1 MKSSRSSFTKRPAG
15 VVALSA
21 AGLLAGSLLIG
32 AYQNRNLNAAS
43 GTYLNALFAQLTD
56 DDKRDPKYAVGSL
69 NVAPGL
75 EATLFAA
82 EPMLTNPTNIDV
94 DARGRVWVCEAYN
107 YRPAINGNPVRKEG
121 DRIVILEDT
130 NGDGKAD
137 VSKVFYQDPSIESPL
152 GIWVQGNRVIVSD
165 SPNVWILTDDNGD
178 DKADRKELLF
188 TGIGGEQHDHGM
200 HTFVF
205 GPDGKWYFNFGNS
218 GEQLL
223 DKDRNPIVD
232 VASGKVINKEN
243 FKQGMVFRCDPD
255 GKNVEVLG
263 HNFRNNYEVAVDSYG
278 TLWQSDND
286 DDGNKGVRIN
296 YVMEYGNYGYTDE
309 LTGAGW
315 QANRTNLEA
324 EIPKRHWHLNDPGSV
339 PNLLQTGAGS
349 PTGIIVYEG
358 NLLPELFRNQVIH
371 CDAGPNVVRS
381 YPVQNAGAGYKA
393 EIVNVLEGARD
404 QWFRPA
410 DVCVAPDGSLI
421 IADWYD
427 PGVGGHQAGDQNRG
441 RVYRV
446 APPNTAYKMP
456 KVDVS
461 SVGGALTALQS
472 PNMNIRY
479 AGWQALRGMGVKAEK
494 PLAKFYKSSADPRMQ
509 ARALW
514 LLSKLDNGQKYVDAA
529 LKSADANLR
538 ITALRAARQLAP
550 LPQGG
555 GAGGGVTATIAA
567 VKQLV
572 NDADA
577 QVRRE
582 CAIALRRSTSA
593 EAPGLWAQLA
603 TKHDGQD
610 RWYLE
615 ALGIGAE
622 GNWDSYYAAY
632 VKQNDPLAS
641 AGGRDI
647 VWRARTKESVPM
659 LAKLAGDNSQSL
671 DQRLRYFRA
680 FDFNPGATEKSNALL
695 AILQANSGQTD
706 VTKLA
711 LRHLDPG
718 FVKTSTVATSA
729 LNKLMTEVYGTRE
742 YMELVSRYEPASE
755 NERLRKL
762 AIDKYNDGM
771 GRDAARQ
778 LLKQGG
784 SAMIWETVNQQSDAS
799 ADTDAAQRML
809 TSLSRVGNKESL
821 NMLKTVALDEK
832 RPVAL
837 RREATRSL
845 GGSWDGEEMVIALL
859 KSGTITGD
867 YKAAAVQGV
876 SGAWR
881 KSIRQEAAS
890 YLDGGSTT
898 ATKKLPPMPELLAMN
913 GDAAKGVN
921 VFKTN
926 CGICH
931 QVNGEGMDFG
941 PKLSE
946 IGSKLPKE
954 GQYLA
959 ILHPDAGISFGYEGW
974 EVKFKDGSTMS
985 GIVASKTETDL
996 QMKFPGGVV
1005 QNYKMADVVSMK
1017 KMDSSMMPS
1026 GLQDAMSTQEL
1037 VDLVEYL
1044 ASLKKK

>member
-1 MKSSRSSFTKRPAG
+1 MKSFLSTKRS
-15 VVALSA
+15 VISRRTVAISA
-21 AGLLAGSLLIG
+21 SALIIGGAFIG
-32 AYQNRNLNAAS
+32 AYQNRNLGAAS
-43 GTYLNALFAQLTD
+43 SPYLTKLFAKLSD

-75 EATLFAA
+75 QATLFAA
-82 EPMLTNPTNIDV
+82 EPMLSNPTDIDV

-107 YRPAINGNPVRKEG
+107 YRPAINGNPTRKEG

-137 VSKVFYQDPSIESPL
+137 VSKVFYQGPDIESPL
-152 GIWVQGNRVIVSD
+152 GIWVQGNKVIVSD
-165 SPNVWILTDDNGD
+165 SPNVWVLTDENGD
-178 DKADRKELLF
+178 DKADKKELLF

-205 GPDGKWYFNFGNS
+205 GPDGKWYFNFGNE
-218 GEQLL
+218 GKQLL
-223 DKDRNPIVD
+223 DKDGKPVVD
-232 VASGKVINKEN
+232 IATGKTIDKQN

-255 GKNVEVLG
+255 GKNVELLG
-263 HNFRNNYEVAVDSYG
+263 QNFRNNYEVAVDSYG

-315 QANRTNLEA
+315 QANRENIEP
-324 EIPKRHWHLNDPGSV
+324 EIPRRHWHLNDPGVV

-358 NLLPELFRNQVIH
+358 KLLPEVFRNQVIH

-381 YPVQNAGAGYKA
+381 YPVQKDGAGYKA
-393 EIVNVLEGARD
+393 EIVNVLEGTRD

-410 DVCVAPDGSLI
+410 DICVAPDGSLI

-446 APPNTAYKMP
+446 APPNTPYTMP

-461 SVGGALTALQS
+461 TTDGAIEALQS
-472 PNMNIRY
+472 PNMAIRY
-479 AGWQALRGMGVKAEK
+479 AGWQKLHEMGKKAEK
-494 PLAKFYKSSADPRMQ
+494 PLAKLFKSSDNPRMQ

-514 LLSKLDNGQKYVDAA
+514 LLSKSEKGTKYIETA
-529 LKSADANLR
+529 LKSDNPDLR
-538 ITALRAARQLAP
+538 ITGLRAARELKADIIP
-550 LPQGG
+550 Y
-555 GAGGGVTATIAA
+555 

-572 NDADA
+572 NDPDA

-582 CAIALRRSTSA
+582 CIIALRSNTSP
-593 EAPGLWAQLA
+593 EAPGLWAKLA
-603 TKHDGQD
+603 SQYDGKD

-622 GNWDSYYAAY
+622 GNWDTYYTAWS
-632 VKQNDPLAS
+632 KQQDPLAN
-641 AGGRDI
+641 AAGRDI

-659 LAKLAGDNSQSL
+659 LAKLAADPTVDLN
-671 DQRLRYFRA
+671 QRLRYFRA

-695 AILQANSGQTD
+695 AILQANSGSTEASATD

-711 LRHLDPG
+711 LRHLDPT
-718 FVKTSTVATSA
+718 FVKNSSVAAMA
-729 LNKLMTEVYGTRE
+729 LSKLMNDVYGSPE
-742 YMELVSRYEPASE
+742 YIELVTRYEPISE
-755 NERLRKL
+755 NDHLKQL
-762 AIDKYNDGM
+762 AVQKAM
-771 GRDAARQ
+771 EATGRDAVRQ

-784 SAMIWETVNQQSDAS
+784 GPLVWEVINGNDP
-799 ADTDAAQRML
+799 DAAVNML
-809 TSLSRVGNKESL
+809 MALRRVGNKESVEI
-821 NMLKTVALDEK
+821 LKTVALDDK
-832 RPVAL
+832 RAVAV

-845 GGSWDGEEMVIALL
+845 GGSSEGADLVVALL
-859 KSGTITGD
+859 KSGDIKDD
-867 YKAAAVQGV
+867 YKKAAVQGV
-876 SGAWR
+876 SGDWR
-881 KSIRQEAAS
+881 KNIRQQAAGF
-890 YLDGGSTT
+890 LDGGQS
-898 ATKKLPPMPELLAMN
+898 AEGKKLPAINELLALK
-913 GDAAKGVN
+913 GDATKGIS
-921 VFKTN
+921 VFKNN
-926 CGICH
+926 CAICH
-931 QVNGEGMDFG
+931 QVNNEGMDFG

-974 EVKFKDGSTMS
+974 EVKFKDGSSMT
-985 GIVASKTETDL
+985 GIVSSKTETDL

-1005 QNYKMADVVSMK
+1005 QNYKMSDVVSMK
-1017 KMDSSMMPS
+1017 QIDSSMMPS
-1026 GLQDAMSTQEL
+1026 GLQETMATQEL

>member
-1 MKSSRSSFTKRPAG
+1 MTPFRKAKPSAFFRRAI
-15 VVALSA
+15 ALSA
-21 AGLLAGSLLIG
+21 AGFVVGGAFIG
-32 AYQNRNLNAAS
+32 AYQNRNLNTAS
-43 GTYLNALFAQLTD
+43 GSYLTSLFANLSD
-56 DDKRDPKYAVGSL
+56 DDKHDPKYAVGSL

-107 YRPAINGNPVRKEG
+107 YRPAVNGNPTHKEG

-152 GIWVQGNRVIVSD
+152 GIWVQGNKVIVSD
-165 SPNVWILTDDNGD
+165 SPNVWVLTDENGD
-178 DKADRKELLF
+178 DKADKKELLF

-205 GPDGKWYFNFGNS
+205 GPDGKWYFNFGNE
-218 GEQLL
+218 GGQLL
-223 DKDRNPIVD
+223 DKDGKPVVD
-232 VASGKVINKEN
+232 IATGKTIDKQN
-243 FKQGMVFRCDPD
+243 FKQGMLFRCDPD

-263 HNFRNNYEVAVDSYG
+263 QNFRNNYEVAVDSYG

-309 LTGAGW
+309 MTGAGW
-315 QANRTNLEA
+315 QANRDNLEA
-324 EIPKRHWHLNDPGSV
+324 EIPLRHWHLNDPGVV

-349 PTGIIVYEG
+349 PTGMIIYEG
-358 NLLPELFRNQVIH
+358 KLLPEVFRNQMIH

-381 YPVQNAGAGYKA
+381 YPVQKDGAGYKA

-446 APPNTAYKMP
+446 APPNSPYTMP

-461 SVGGALTALQS
+461 TTEGALEALQS
-472 PNMNIRY
+472 PNMDIRY
-479 AGWQALRGMGVKAEK
+479 AGWIKLRELDKKAEK
-494 PLAKFYKSSADPRMQ
+494 SLAKLYKSSDNPRMQ

-514 LLSKLDNGQKYVDAA
+514 LLSKLDKGPKYIETA
-529 LKSADANLR
+529 LKSANPDMR
-538 ITALRAARQLAP
+538 IAGLRAARELKVDIIP
-550 LPQGG
+550 Y
-555 GAGGGVTATIAA
+555 

-572 NDADA
+572 NDSDA

-582 CAIALRRSTSA
+582 CAIALRRSTSPD
-593 EAPGLWAQLA
+593 APALWAQLA
-603 TKHDGQD
+603 SKYDGKD

-615 ALGIGAE
+615 ALGIGAD
-622 GNWDSYYAAY
+622 GNWDTYYTAW
-632 VKQNDPLAS
+632 VKQMNNDPLANV
-641 AGGRDI
+641 GGRDI
-647 VWRARTKESVPM
+647 VWRARTKESVPL
-659 LAKLAGDNSQSL
+659 LAKLAGDPAVDVN
-671 DQRLRYFRA
+671 QRLRYFRA
-680 FDFNPGATEKSNALL
+680 FDFNPGASEKSTALL
-695 AILQANSGQTD
+695 GILQANTNSTD

-711 LRHLDPG
+711 LRHLDPA
-718 FVKTSTVATSA
+718 FVQQNQVAQAA
-729 LNKLMTEVYGTRE
+729 LTKLMNDVYGTPE
-742 YMELVSRYEPASE
+742 YIELVTRFEPASE
-755 NERLRKL
+755 NAHLKKL
-762 AIDKYNDGM
+762 AIQKAMDGI

-778 LLKQGG
+778 LLKQKGG
-784 SAMIWETVNQQSDAS
+784 PMVWEVLDGRSDVS
-799 ADTDAAQRML
+799 GDAEAATNML
-809 TSLSRVGNKESL
+809 IALRRVGNKESIDI
-821 NMLKTVALDEK
+821 LKTVALDEK
-832 RPVAL
+832 RPTAL
-837 RREATRSL
+837 RKEATRSL
-845 GGSWDGEEMVIALL
+845 GGSMDGANEVLALL
-859 KSGTITGD
+859 KSGDIKGD
-867 YKAAAVQGV
+867 YKKAAAQGV
-876 SGAWR
+876 SSDWR
-881 KSIRQEAAS
+881 KNVRLQAAS
-890 YLDGGSTT
+890 YLDGAQSVEG
-898 ATKKLPPMPELLAMN
+898 KKLPGMNELLAMN
-913 GDAAKGVN
+913 GDAAKGVV
-921 VFKTN
+921 VFKNN
-926 CGICH
+926 CSICH

-959 ILHPDAGISFGYEGW
+959 ILHPDAGISFGFEGW
-974 EVKFKDGSTMS
+974 DVKFKDGSTMI
-985 GIVASKTETDL
+985 GIVSSKTETDL

-1017 KMDSSMMPS
+1017 QIEPSMMPS
-1026 GLQDAMSTQEL
+1026 GLQESMSTQDL

-1044 ASLKKK
+1044 ASLKKNK

>member
-1 MKSSRSSFTKRPAG
+1 M
-15 VVALSA
+15 ALSA
-21 AGLLAGSLLIG
+21 AGLVVGTVFVG

-43 GTYLNALFAQLTD
+43 DGYLKGLFAQLSD
-56 DDKRDPKYAVGSL
+56 DDKHDPKYAVGSL

-82 EPMLTNPTNIDV
+82 EPMLSNPTDIDV

-107 YRPAINGNPVRKEG
+107 YRPAINGNPTRKEG
-121 DRIVILEDT
+121 DRIMILEDT

-137 VSKVFYQDPSIESPL
+137 ISKVFYQDPSIESPL
-152 GIWVQGNRVIVSD
+152 GIWVQGNKVIVAD
-165 SPNVWILTDDNGD
+165 SPNVWVLTDENGD
-178 DKADRKELLF
+178 DKADKKELLF

-205 GPDGKWYFNFGNS
+205 GPDGKWYFNFGNE
-218 GEQLL
+218 GKQLL
-223 DKDRNPIVD
+223 DKEGKPVID
-232 VASGKVINKEN
+232 VATGKAIDKQN

-263 HNFRNNYEVAVDSYG
+263 QNFRNNYEVAVDSYG

-309 LTGAGW
+309 MTGAGW
-315 QANRTNLEA
+315 QANRDNLEP
-324 EIPKRHWHLNDPGSV
+324 EIPRRHWHLNDPGVV

-358 NLLPELFRNQVIH
+358 KLLPEVFRNQVIH

-381 YPVQNAGAGYKA
+381 YTVQKDGAGYKA
-393 EIVNVLEGARD
+393 DIVNVLEGARD

-410 DVCVAPDGSLI
+410 DICVAPDGSLI

-427 PGVGGHQAGDQNRG
+427 PGVGGHQAGDQNKG

-446 APPNTAYKMP
+446 APPNSPYTMP

-461 SVGGALTALQS
+461 TTDGAIEALQS
-472 PNMNIRY
+472 PNMSIRY
-479 AGWQALRGMGVKAEK
+479 AGWQKLRELGTKAEK
-494 PLAKFYKSSADPRMQ
+494 PLAKLYKESNNPRMQ

-514 LLSKLDNGQKYVDAA
+514 LLSKLDKGQKYIETA
-529 LKSADANLR
+529 LKSTNPDLR
-538 ITALRAARQLAP
+538 ITALRAARELKTDIIP
-550 LPQGG
+550 Y
-555 GAGGGVTATIAA
+555 

-572 NDADA
+572 NDPDA

-582 CAIALRRSTSA
+582 CAIALRLNKSA
-593 EAPGLWAQLA
+593 EAPALWAQLA
-603 TKHDGQD
+603 SKYDGKD

-615 ALGIGAE
+615 ALGIGAD
-622 GNWDSYYAAY
+622 GNWDSYYTAW
-632 VKQNDPLAS
+632 VKQMNNDPLAN

-659 LAKLAGDNSQSL
+659 LAKLAGDQGTDLN
-671 DQRLRYFRA
+671 QRLRYFRA
-680 FDFNPGATEKSNALL
+680 FDFNPGASEKSAALL
-695 AILQANSGQTD
+695 GILQANSNSTD
-706 VTKLA
+706 VSKLV
-711 LRHLDPG
+711 LRHLDPA
-718 FVKTSTVATSA
+718 FVKNSPVATTA
-729 LNKLMTEVYGTRE
+729 LNKLLTDVYGTPE
-742 YMELVSRYEPASE
+742 YIELVTRYEPNSE
-755 NERLRKL
+755 NAKL
-762 AIDKYNDGM
+762 SQLAMAKSTDAV
-771 GRDAARQ
+771 GRDAVRQ
-778 LLKQGG
+778 LIKQNG
-784 SAMIWETVNQQSDAS
+784 SPLIWTLVNGAN
-799 ADTDAAQRML
+799 ADEAAQMVAAL
-809 TSLSRVGNKESL
+809 QRVGNKESL
-821 NMLKTVALDEK
+821 DILKTIALDEK
-832 RPVAL
+832 RSPAL
-837 RREATRSL
+837 RMNATRAL
-845 GGSWDGEEMVIALL
+845 GGSMDGADMVVALL
-859 KSGTITGD
+859 KSGEIKGD
-867 YKAAAVQGV
+867 YKKAAVQGV
-876 SGAWR
+876 SNDWR
-881 KSIRQEAAS
+881 KNVRIQAAGF
-890 YLDGGSTT
+890 LDGGQS
-898 ATKKLPPMPELLAMN
+898 AEGKKLPGMNELMALD
-913 GDAAKGVN
+913 GDASKGVS
-921 VFKTN
+921 VFKNN
-926 CGICH
+926 CSICH

-985 GIVASKTETDL
+985 GIVSSKTETDL

-1005 QNYKMADVVSMK
+1005 QNYKMSDVVSMK

-1026 GLQDAMSTQEL
+1026 GLQEAMSTKDL
-1037 VDLVEYL
+1037 VDLVAYL
-1044 ASLKKK
+1044 TSLKKK

>member
-1 MKSSRSSFTKRPAG
+1 MNNVRFPKFLTLSHRA
-15 VVALSA
+15 VALSA
-21 AGLLAGSLLIG
+21 VGLLVGGTFIG

-43 GTYLNALFAQLTD
+43 ERYLTSLFARLSD
-56 DDKRDPKYAVGSL
+56 DDKHDPKYAVGSL

-82 EPMLTNPTNIDV
+82 EPMLKNPTDIDV
-94 DARGRVWVCEAYN
+94 DAKGRVWVCEAYN
-107 YRPAINGNPVRKEG
+107 YRPAVNGNPTDKKG
-121 DRIVILEDT
+121 DRIVILEDQ

-137 VSKVFYQDPSIESPL
+137 VSKVFYQGEELESPL
-152 GIWVQGNRVIVSD
+152 GIWVQGHKVIVSD
-165 SPNVWILTDDNGD
+165 SPNVWVFTDENGD
-178 DKADRKELLF
+178 DKADKKELLF

-205 GPDGKWYFNFGNS
+205 GPDGKWYFNFGNA

-223 DKDRNPIVD
+223 DKDRKPVVD
-232 VASGKVINKEN
+232 VATGKPIDKQN

-255 GKNVEVLG
+255 GKNVELLG
-263 HNFRNNYEVAVDSYG
+263 QNFRNNYEVAVDSYG

-315 QANRTNLEA
+315 QANRTNLEP
-324 EIPKRHWHLNDPGSV
+324 EIPRRHWHLNDPGAM

-349 PTGIIVYEG
+349 PTGMIVYEG
-358 NLLPELFRNQVIH
+358 KLLPQQFQGQMIH

-381 YPVQNAGAGYKA
+381 YPVQKDGAGYKA

-427 PGVGGHQAGDQNRG
+427 PGVGGHQAGDQSRG

-446 APPNTAYKMP
+446 APANSPYTMP

-461 SVGGALTALQS
+461 TTEGAIKALQS
-472 PNMNIRY
+472 PNMSIRY
-479 AGWQALRGMGVKAEK
+479 AGWQKLHEMGMKAEK
-494 PLAKFYKSSADPRMQ
+494 PLAKFCKTTADPRQ
-509 ARALW
+509 KARALW
-514 LLSKLDNGQKYVDAA
+514 LLSKLPDNKGQRYVQAA
-529 LKSADANLR
+529 LTDANPDLR
-538 ITALRAARQLAP
+538 ITALRAARQMP
-550 LPQGG
+550 GDI
-555 GAGGGVTATIAA
+555 TAT

-572 NDADA
+572 NDSDA

-582 CAIALRRSTSA
+582 CAIALRGSKSP
-593 EAPGLWAQLA
+593 EAPALWAQLA
-603 TKHDGQD
+603 NKHDGKD

-615 ALGIGAE
+615 ALGIGAD
-622 GNWDSYYAAY
+622 GNWDAYYTAWI
-632 VKQNDPLAS
+632 KQLNGEHSDAPALAN

-659 LAKLAGDNSQSL
+659 LAKLAGDSNTDLS
-671 DQRLRYFRA
+671 QRLRYFRA

-695 AILQANSGQTD
+695 SILQANSNSSGMSAAD

-718 FVKTSTVATSA
+718 FVKTSPVAANA
-729 LNKLMTEVYGTRE
+729 LSKLLTDVYGTLE
-742 YMELVSRYEPASE
+742 YVELVTRYEPVSE
-755 NERLRKL
+755 NARLQQL
-762 AIDKYNDGM
+762 AVQKATDGM
-771 GRDAARQ
+771 GRDAAKQ
-778 LLKQGG
+778 LLKQNGSSLVWAVIDGG
-784 SAMIWETVNQQSDAS
+784 DQE
-799 ADTDAAQRML
+799 AAANML
-809 TSLSRVGNKESL
+809 TALRRVGNKESIGI
-821 NMLKTVALDEK
+821 LKTVALDEK
-832 RPVAL
+832 RLTAL

-845 GGSWDGEEMVIALL
+845 GGSNDGEDEVVALL
-859 KSGTITGD
+859 KTGAIKGD

-881 KSIRQEAAS
+881 KQIRQEAAS
-890 YLDGGSTT
+890 YLDGGAEMGS
-898 ATKKLPPMPELLAMN
+898 KKLPPMTELLVMN
-913 GDAAKGVN
+913 GDATKGGN

-926 CGICH
+926 CSVCH
-931 QVNGEGMDFG
+931 QVNGEGQDFG

-954 GQYLA
+954 AQYLA

-985 GIVASKTETDL
+985 GIISSKTETDL
-996 QMKFPGGVV
+996 QMKFPGGAVS
-1005 QNYKMADVVSMK
+1005 NYKMADVVSMK

-1026 GLQDAMSTQEL
+1026 GLQEAMSTQEL

-1044 ASLKKK
+1044 ASMKKK

>member
-1 MKSSRSSFTKRPAG
+1 MKSARFSILARSRRAFL
-15 VVALSA
+15 LST
-21 AGLLAGSLLIG
+21 AGLLVGGAFVG

-43 GTYLNALFAQLTD
+43 GRYLTSLFAQLSD
-56 DDKRDPKYAVGSL
+56 DDKHDPKYGVGSL

-107 YRPAINGNPVRKEG
+107 YRPAINGNPTRKEG
-121 DRIVILEDT
+121 DRIVILEDQ

-152 GIWVQGNRVIVSD
+152 GIWVQGNKVIVSD
-165 SPNVWILTDDNGD
+165 SPNVWVLTDENGD
-178 DKADRKELLF
+178 DKADKKELLF

-205 GPDGKWYFNFGNS
+205 GPDGKWYFNFGNA

-223 DKDRNPIVD
+223 DKDGKPVVD
-232 VASGKVINKEN
+232 IATGQTIDKQH
-243 FKQGMVFRCDPD
+243 FRQGMVFRCDPD

-296 YVMEYGNYGYTDE
+296 YVMEYGNYGFTDE
-309 LTGAGW
+309 MTGAGW
-315 QANRTNLEA
+315 QANRTNVEP
-324 EIPKRHWHLNDPGSV
+324 EIPRRHWHLNDPGVV

-358 NLLPELFRNQVIH
+358 KLLPQPFQGQVIH

-381 YPVQNAGAGYKA
+381 YPVEKAGAGYKA
-393 EIVNVLEGARD
+393 SIINVLEGARD

-421 IADWYD
+421 VADWYD

-446 APPNTAYKMP
+446 APANSPYTIP
-456 KVDVS
+456 KVDLS
-461 SVGGALTALQS
+461 TTEGALEALQS
-472 PNMNIRY
+472 PSMDVRY
-479 AGWQALRGMGVKAEK
+479 AGWQKLREQGSKAEK
-494 PLAKFYKSSADPRMQ
+494 ALSKLYKTSPDPRMQ

-514 LLSKLDNGQKYVDAA
+514 LLSKLDKGAKYIETA
-529 LKSADANLR
+529 LKSTNPDLR
-538 ITALRAARQLAP
+538 ITALRAARQLGSSQA
-550 LPQGG
+550 
-555 GAGGGVTATIAA
+555 IAA

-582 CAIALRRSTSA
+582 CALALHRSASPD
-593 EAPGLWAQLA
+593 APALWAQLA
-603 TKHDGQD
+603 ARHDGQD

-615 ALGIGAE
+615 ALGIGAD
-622 GNWDSYYAAY
+622 GNWDSYYAAWQ
-632 VKQNDPLAS
+632 KQLSGDPLAN
-641 AGGRDI
+641 AAGRDI
-647 VWRARTKESVPM
+647 VWRARTKDAVPM
-659 LAKLAGDNSQSL
+659 LAKLAGDPGTDLS
-671 DQRLRYFRA
+671 QRLRYFRA
-680 FDFNPGATEKSNALL
+680 FDFNPGASEKSTALL
-695 AILQANSGQTD
+695 QILKANSGSTD

-711 LRHLDPG
+711 LRHLDPA
-718 FVKTSTVATSA
+718 FVKNSPEATVALST
-729 LNKLMTEVYGTRE
+729 LMASVYGTPE
-742 YMELVSRYEPASE
+742 YIELVSRYEPASE
-755 NERLRKL
+755 NGRLKQL
-762 AIDKYNDGM
+762 ALEKSMDGL

-778 LLKQGG
+778 LLKQNGAPLAWDVING
-784 SAMIWETVNQQSDAS
+784 
-799 ADTDAAQRML
+799 TDAEAAQNML
-809 TSLSRVGNKESL
+809 VALRRVGSKESID
-821 NMLKTVALDEK
+821 MLRAVAIDEK
-832 RPVAL
+832 RSPAL

-845 GGSWDGEEMVIALL
+845 GGSFEGADEVIALL
-859 KSGTITGD
+859 RSGAIKGE
-867 YKAAAVQGV
+867 YKAPAVQGV
-876 SGAWR
+876 AGDWR
-881 KSIRQEAAS
+881 KKVRQEAAS
-890 YLDGGSTT
+890 YLDGEVAAGTR
-898 ATKKLPPMPELLAMN
+898 KLPAMNELLAMN
-913 GDAAKGVN
+913 GDAAKGTT

-926 CGICH
+926 CAICH
-931 QVNGEGMDFG
+931 QVNGDGMDFG

-974 EVKFKDGSTMS
+974 EVKFKDGSTMT
-985 GIVASKTETDL
+985 GIVSSKTETDL

-1005 QNYKMADVVSMK
+1005 TNYKMADVVSMK
-1017 KMDSSMMPS
+1017 KIDTSMMPA
-1026 GLQDAMSTQEL
+1026 GLQEAMSTQEL

-1044 ASLKKK
+1044 SSLKKK

>member
-1 MKSSRSSFTKRPAG
+1 MIPFLSTNRPVLARRML
-15 VVALSA
+15 ALSA
-21 AGLLAGSLLIG
+21 AGLLVGGVFIG

-43 GTYLNALFAQLTD
+43 DNYLANLFAHLSD
-56 DDKRDPKYAVGSL
+56 DDKHDPKYAVGSL

-82 EPMLTNPTNIDV
+82 EPMLTNPTDIDV

-107 YRPAINGNPVRKEG
+107 YRPAINGNPTHKEG
-121 DRIVILEDT
+121 DRIMILEDT

-152 GIWVQGNRVIVSD
+152 GIWVQGNKVIVSD
-165 SPNVWILTDDNGD
+165 SPNVWVLTDENGD
-178 DKADRKELLF
+178 DKADKKELLF

-205 GPDGKWYFNFGNS
+205 GPDGKWYFNFGNE
-218 GEQLL
+218 GKQLL
-223 DKDRNPIVD
+223 DKD
-232 VASGKVINKEN
+232 GKPVIDIATGKAINKEN

-255 GKNVEVLG
+255 GKNVELLG
-263 HNFRNNYEVAVDSYG
+263 QNFRNNYEIAVDSYG

-309 LTGAGW
+309 MTGAGW
-315 QANRTNLEA
+315 QANRDNLEP
-324 EIPKRHWHLNDPGSV
+324 EIPRRHWHLNDPGVV

-358 NLLPELFRNQVIH
+358 KLLPEVFRNQVIH

-381 YPVQNAGAGYKA
+381 YPVQKSGAGYKA
-393 EIVNVLEGARD
+393 EIVNLLEGARD

-446 APPNTAYKMP
+446 APPNSPYTMP

-461 SVGGALTALQS
+461 TTEGAIEALQS
-472 PNMNIRY
+472 PNMDIRY
-479 AGWQALRGMGVKAEK
+479 AGWQKLHEMGGKAEK
-494 PLAKFYKSSADPRMQ
+494 ALAKLYKSSDNPRMK

-514 LLSKLDNGQKYVDAA
+514 LLSKLDKGPKYIETA
-529 LKSADANLR
+529 LKSDNSDLR
-538 ITALRAARQLAP
+538 ITALRAARQLGAAP
-550 LPQGG
+550 
-555 GAGGGVTATIAA
+555 AIAA

-572 NDADA
+572 NDPEP

-582 CAIALRRSTSA
+582 CAIALRLSQNP
-593 EAPGLWAQLA
+593 EAPALWAQLA
-603 TKHDGQD
+603 SKHDGAD

-615 ALGIGAE
+615 ALGIGAD
-622 GNWDSYYAAY
+622 GNWDSYYTAWL
-632 VKQNDPLAS
+632 KQMNGDPLAN

-659 LAKLAGDNSQSL
+659 LAKLAGDPGTDLS
-671 DQRLRYFRA
+671 QRLRYFRA

-695 AILQANSGQTD
+695 GILQANSGSTD

-711 LRHLDPG
+711 LRHLDPA
-718 FVKTSTVATSA
+718 FVQQNQVAQAA
-729 LNKLMTEVYGTRE
+729 LTKVMNDVYGTPE
-742 YMELVSRYEPASE
+742 YLELVTRYEPVSE
-755 NERLRKL
+755 NARLKQL
-762 AIDKYNDGM
+762 ALQKSMDGM

-778 LLKQGG
+778 LLKQKGG
-784 SAMIWETVNQQSDAS
+784 PMVWEVLNGSDS
-799 ADTDAAQRML
+799 EAATNML
-809 TSLSRVGNKESL
+809 VALRRVGSKESIDI
-821 NMLKTVALDEK
+821 LKTVALDSN
-832 RPVAL
+832 RPTAL

-845 GGSWDGEEMVIALL
+845 GGSMDGEDVVVALL
-859 KSGTITGD
+859 KSGDIKGE

-881 KSIRQEAAS
+881 KKIRQDAAS
-890 YLDGGSTT
+890 YLDGAATEGS
-898 ATKKLPPMPELLAMN
+898 KKMPGMTELLAMN
-913 GDAAKGVN
+913 GDAAQGVT

-926 CGICH
+926 CAVCH
-931 QVNGEGMDFG
+931 QINNEGMDFG

-974 EVKFKDGSTMS
+974 EVKFKDGSTMA
-985 GIVASKTETDL
+985 GIISSKTETDL

-1026 GLQDAMSTQEL
+1026 GLQEAMSTQDL
-1037 VDLVEYL
+1037 VNLVEYL
-1044 ASLKKK
+1044 TSLKKK

>member
-1 MKSSRSSFTKRPAG
+1 MNSSHFPKFSSLSRRALT
-15 VVALSA
+15 LSA
-21 AGLLAGSLLIG
+21 AGLLVSGVFIG

-43 GTYLNALFAQLTD
+43 KEYLTRLFAQLSN
-56 DDKRDPKYAVGSL
+56 DDKHDPKYAVGSL

-82 EPMLTNPTNIDV
+82 EPMLTNPTDIDV
-94 DARGRVWVCEAYN
+94 DAKGRVWVCEAYN
-107 YRPAINGNPVRKEG
+107 YRPAINGNPTHKEG
-121 DRIVILEDT
+121 DRIVILEDQ

-137 VSKVFYQDPSIESPL
+137 ASKVFYQGADIESPL
-152 GIWVQGNRVIVSD
+152 GIWVQGNKVIVSN
-165 SPNVWILTDDNGD
+165 SPNVWVFTDENGD
-178 DKADRKELLF
+178 DKADKKELLF

-205 GPDGKWYFNFGNS
+205 GPDGKWYFNFGNE
-218 GEQLL
+218 GGQLL
-223 DKDRNPIVD
+223 DKDGQPVID
-232 VASGKVINKEN
+232 VATGKAINKQN

-255 GKNVEVLG
+255 GKNVELLG
-263 HNFRNNYEVAVDSYG
+263 QNFRNNYEVAVDSYG

-315 QANRTNLEA
+315 QANRTNIEP
-324 EIPKRHWHLNDPGSV
+324 EIPRRHWHLNDPGTV

-358 NLLPELFRNQVIH
+358 NLLPKQFQGQVIH

-381 YPVQNAGAGYKA
+381 YPVQKDGAGYKA

-427 PGVGGHQAGDQNRG
+427 PGVGGHQAGDQNKG

-446 APPNTAYKMP
+446 APPNSPYKMP

-461 SVGGALTALQS
+461 TTDGALEALQS
-472 PNMNIRY
+472 PNMSIRQ
-479 AGWQALRGMGVKAEK
+479 AGWMKLREMGNKAEK
-494 PLAKFYKSSADPRMQ
+494 PLAKLYKSSDNPRMQ

-514 LLSKLDNGQKYVDAA
+514 LLSKLDKGDKYLETA
-529 LKSADANLR
+529 LKSDNADLR
-538 ITALRAARQLAP
+538 ITALRAARERKGDIIP
-550 LPQGG
+550 Y
-555 GAGGGVTATIAA
+555 

-572 NDADA
+572 NDPDA

-582 CAIALRRSTSA
+582 CAIALRGNKSS
-593 EAPGLWAQLA
+593 EAPALWAQLA
-603 TKHDGQD
+603 SKHDGKD

-615 ALGIGAE
+615 ALGIGAD
-622 GNWDSYYAAY
+622 GNWDSYYTAWL
-632 VKQNDPLAS
+632 KQVGNDPTAN

-659 LAKLAGDNSQSL
+659 LAKLAGDAGTDLS
-671 DQRLRYFRA
+671 QRLRYFRA
-680 FDFNPGATEKSNALL
+680 FDFNPGGMEKSNALL
-695 AILQANSGQTD
+695 AILQANSGSTGTSAAD

-711 LRHLDPG
+711 LRHLDPE
-718 FVKTSTVATSA
+718 FVKSSPVATSA
-729 LNKLMTEVYGTRE
+729 LAKLMDDVYGTSE
-742 YMELVSRYEPASE
+742 YVELVTRYEPASE
-755 NERLRKL
+755 NARLRQL
-762 AIDKYNDGM
+762 AIKKAMEGM
-771 GRDAARQ
+771 GRDAAKQ
-778 LLKQGG
+778 LLKQKGA
-784 SAMIWETVNQQSDAS
+784 SLVWEVVDGNDPE
-799 ADTDAAQRML
+799 AAQAML
-809 TSLSRVGNKESL
+809 MALRRVGNKESIDI
-821 NMLKTVALDEK
+821 LKTVALDEK
-832 RPVAL
+832 RPTAL

-845 GGSWDGEEMVIALL
+845 GGSNDGEDMVIALL
-859 KSGTITGD
+859 KSGDIKGE

-881 KSIRQEAAS
+881 KKIRQEAAS
-890 YLDGGSTT
+890 YLDGGAATG
-898 ATKKLPPMPELLAMN
+898 TKKLPAITELLAMN
-913 GDAAKGVN
+913 GDASKGVN

-926 CGICH
+926 CSICH
-931 QVNGEGMDFG
+931 QVNSEGMDFG

-974 EVKFKDGSTMS
+974 EVKFKDGSTMA
-985 GIVASKTETDL
+985 GIVSSKTETDL
-996 QMKFPGGVV
+996 QMKFPGGTVS
-1005 QNYKMADVVSMK
+1005 NYKMADVVSMK
-1017 KMDSSMMPS
+1017 KMDASMMPS
-1026 GLQDAMSTQEL
+1026 GLQEAMNTQEL

>member
-1 MKSSRSSFTKRPAG
+1 MRI
-15 VVALSA
+15 A
-21 AGLLAGSLLIG
+21 AASLIVGGTFVG
-32 AYQNRNLNAAS
+32 AFQNRNLNRAS
-43 GTYLNALFAQLTD
+43 GSYLNRLFTQLSD
-56 DDKRDPKYAVGSL
+56 DDKHDPKYAVGSL

-107 YRPAINGNPVRKEG
+107 YRPAINGNPTRKEG

-137 VSKVFYQDPSIESPL
+137 LTKVFYQDPSIESPL
-152 GIWVQGNRVIVSD
+152 GIWVQGNKVIVSD
-165 SPNVWILTDDNGD
+165 SPNVWVLTDENGD
-178 DKADRKELLF
+178 DKADKKELLF

-223 DKDRNPIVD
+223 DKDGNAIVD
-232 VASGKVINKEN
+232 IATGKTINKQN

-255 GKNVEVLG
+255 GKNVEVLAQ
-263 HNFRNNYEVAVDSYG
+263 NFRNNYEIAVDSYG

-286 DDGNKGVRIN
+286 DDGNKSVRIN

-309 LTGAGW
+309 MTGAGW
-315 QANRTNLEA
+315 QANRDNLEP
-324 EIPKRHWHLNDPGSV
+324 EIPRRHWHLNDPGVV

-358 NLLPELFRNQVIH
+358 NLLPEVFRNQVIH

-381 YPVQNAGAGYKA
+381 YPVQKEGAGYKA
-393 EIVNVLEGARD
+393 QIVNVLEGARD

-446 APPNTAYKMP
+446 APPNSPYTMP

-461 SVGGALTALQS
+461 TTDGAIEALQS
-472 PNMNIRY
+472 PNMAIRY
-479 AGWQALRGMGVKAEK
+479 AGWQKLHGMGAKAEK
-494 PLAKFYKSSADPRMQ
+494 ALAKLYKSSDNRDPGRPRMQ

-514 LLSKLDNGQKYVDAA
+514 LLSQLENGKKYIETA
-529 LKSADANLR
+529 LKSPNPDLR
-538 ITALRAARQLAP
+538 ITGLRAARERKMDFIP
-550 LPQGG
+550 Y
-555 GAGGGVTATIAA
+555 
-567 VKQLV
+567 VKQLA
-572 NDADA
+572 NDPDA

-582 CAIALRRSTSA
+582 CILALRRSTSPD
-593 EAPGLWAQLA
+593 APALWAQLA
-603 TKHDGQD
+603 SQYDGND

-615 ALGIGAE
+615 ALGIGAD
-622 GNWDSYYAAY
+622 GNWDSYYTAWLKQVKGDPIANAA
-632 VKQNDPLAS
+632 
-641 AGGRDI
+641 GRDI
-647 VWRARTKESVPM
+647 VWRARTKESVPL
-659 LAKLAGDNSQSL
+659 LAKLAGDPSVAVA
-671 DQRLRYFRA
+671 QRLRYFRA

-695 AILQANSGQTD
+695 SILQANNGSTD

-711 LRHLDPG
+711 LRHLDPA
-718 FVKTSTVATSA
+718 FVRDSPVATNA
-729 LNKLMTEVYGTRE
+729 LAKLINDVYGTPE
-742 YMELVSRYEPASE
+742 YIELVTRFEPVSE
-755 NERLRKL
+755 NNHLKQL
-762 AIDKYNDGM
+762 ALAKPMEGM

-784 SAMIWETVNQQSDAS
+784 GPLAWEVINGSDAE
-799 ADTDAAQRML
+799 AATNML
-809 TSLSRVGNKESL
+809 VALRRIGNKESI
-821 NMLKTVALDEK
+821 NILKMVALDSK
-832 RPVAL
+832 RPAAI

-845 GGSWDGEEMVIALL
+845 GGSSEGADLVVELL
-859 KSGTITGD
+859 KSGDITGD
-867 YKAAAVQGV
+867 YKKAAVQGV
-876 SGAWR
+876 SNDWR
-881 KSIRQEAAS
+881 KNIRQQAAS
-890 YLDGGSTT
+890 YLDGGQS
-898 ATKKLPPMPELLAMN
+898 AEGKKLPGINELLTMK
-913 GDAAKGVN
+913 GDAARGVS
-921 VFKTN
+921 VFKNN
-926 CGICH
+926 CSICH

-946 IGSKLPKE
+946 IGSKLPRE

-959 ILHPDAGISFGYEGW
+959 ILHPDAGISFGFEGW
-974 EVKFKDGSTMS
+974 EVKFKDGSSMT
-985 GIVASKTETDL
+985 GIVSSKTETDL

-1005 QNYKMADVVSMK
+1005 QNYKMADVISMK
-1017 KMDSSMMPS
+1017 QIDSSMMPS
-1026 GLQDAMSTQEL
+1026 GLQEAMSTQEL

-1044 ASLKKK
+1044 TSLKKK

>member
-1 MKSSRSSFTKRPAG
+1 MNRSVLAKRSAFTRR
-15 VVALSA
+15 VIALSA
-21 AGLLAGSLLIG
+21 AGLVVGGAFIG
-32 AYQNRNLNAAS
+32 AYQNKNLNGAS
-43 GTYLNALFAQLTD
+43 NPYLTSLFAQLSD
-56 DDKRDPKYAVGSL
+56 DDKHDPKYAVGSL
-69 NVAPGL
+69 NVAAGL

-82 EPMLTNPTNIDV
+82 EPMLTNPTDIDV

-107 YRPAINGNPVRKEG
+107 YRPAINGNPTRKEG

-137 VSKVFYQDPSIESPL
+137 VTKVFYQDPSIESPL
-152 GIWVQGNRVIVSD
+152 GIWVQGNKVIVSD
-165 SPNVWILTDDNGD
+165 SPNVWVLTDENGD
-178 DKADRKELLF
+178 DKADKKELLF

-205 GPDGKWYFNFGNS
+205 GPDGKWYFNFGNA

-223 DKDRNPIVD
+223 DKD
-232 VASGKVINKEN
+232 GKPVIDIATGKAINKQN

-255 GKNVEVLG
+255 GKNVELLG
-263 HNFRNNYEVAVDSYG
+263 QNFRNNYEVAVDSYG

-315 QANRTNLEA
+315 QANRENIEP
-324 EIPKRHWHLNDPGSV
+324 EIPRRHWHLNDPGAM

-349 PTGIIVYEG
+349 PTGMIVYEG
-358 NLLPELFRNQVIH
+358 NLLPEVFRNQMIH

-381 YPVQNAGAGYKA
+381 YPVQKDGAGYKA

-446 APPNTAYKMP
+446 APPNSPYKMP
-456 KVDVS
+456 KVDVTT
-461 SVGGALTALQS
+461 VDGAIEALQS
-472 PNMNIRY
+472 PNMSIRY
-479 AGWQALRGMGVKAEK
+479 AGWQSLRTMDKKAEK
-494 PLAKFYKSSADPRMQ
+494 ALAKLYKTSANPRMQ

-514 LLSKLDNGQKYVDAA
+514 LLSKLDKGQKYIETA
-529 LKSADANLR
+529 LKSDNSDMR
-538 ITALRAARQLAP
+538 ITALRAARELKGDITP
-550 LPQGG
+550 Y
-555 GAGGGVTATIAA
+555 I
-567 VKQLV
+567 KQLV
-572 NDADA
+572 NDPEP

-582 CAIALRRSTSA
+582 CAIALRKNLSTGPQSP
-593 EAPGLWAQLA
+593 EAPALWAQLA
-603 TKHDGQD
+603 SQYDGKD

-615 ALGIGAE
+615 ALGIGAD
-622 GNWDSYYAAY
+622 GSWDTYYTAW
-632 VKQNDPLAS
+632 VKQMNNDPLAN

-647 VWRARTKESVPM
+647 VWRARTKESIPM
-659 LAKLAGDNSQSL
+659 LAKLAGDQSVNVS
-671 DQRLRYFRA
+671 QRLRYFRA
-680 FDFNPGATEKSNALL
+680 FDFNPAALEKSNALL
-695 AILQANSGQTD
+695 GILQANSNSTD

-711 LRHLDPG
+711 LRHLDPD
-718 FVKTSTVATSA
+718 FVKNSPVATTA
-729 LNKLMTEVYGTRE
+729 LTKVMNDVYGTPE
-742 YMELVSRYEPASE
+742 YIDLVSRYEPTSE
-755 NERLRKL
+755 NARLKQL
-762 AIDKYNDGM
+762 AVQKASDGM

-778 LLKQGG
+778 LLKQKGA
-784 SAMIWETVNQQSDAS
+784 SMAWEVINGNDA
-799 ADTDAAQRML
+799 DAAANML
-809 TSLSRVGNKESL
+809 VALRRVGNKESID
-821 NMLKTVALDEK
+821 MLKTVALDEK
-832 RPVAL
+832 KPATL

-845 GGSWDGEEMVIALL
+845 GGSSEGADLVVALL
-859 KSGTITGD
+859 KSGDIKGD
-867 YKAAAVQGV
+867 FKKAAVQGV
-876 SGAWR
+876 SNDWR
-881 KSIRQEAAS
+881 KSIRQQAAS
-890 YLDGGSTT
+890 FLDGGQS
-898 ATKKLPPMPELLAMN
+898 AEGKKLPNIQELIAMN
-913 GDAAKGVN
+913 GDAARGVS
-921 VFKTN
+921 VFKNN
-926 CGICH
+926 CNICH

-946 IGSKLPKE
+946 IGAKLPKE

-974 EVKFKDGSTMS
+974 EVKFKDGSSMA
-985 GIVASKTETDL
+985 GIVSSKTETDL

-1017 KMDSSMMPS
+1017 QMENSMMPS
-1026 GLQDAMSTQEL
+1026 GLQEAMSTKDL

>member
-1 MKSSRSSFTKRPAG
+1 MKFFRIPGLFTSSERTI
-15 VVALSA
+15 ALAA
-21 AGLLAGSLLIG
+21 AGLLIGGAFIG

-43 GTYLNALFAQLTD
+43 EGYLTSLFARLND
-56 DDKRDPKYAVGSL
+56 DDKHDPKYAVGSL

-82 EPMLTNPTNIDV
+82 EPMLTNPTDIDV
-94 DARGRVWVCEAYN
+94 DAKGRVWVCEAYN
-107 YRPAINGNPVRKEG
+107 YRPAVNGNPTRKEG
-121 DRIVILEDT
+121 DRIVILEDQ

-137 VSKVFYQDPSIESPL
+137 NTKVFYQGPDIESPL
-152 GIWVQGNRVIVSD
+152 GIWVQGNKVIVSD
-165 SPNVWILTDDNGD
+165 SPNVWVLTDENGD
-178 DKADRKELLF
+178 DKADKKELLF

-205 GPDGKWYFNFGNS
+205 GPDGKWYFNFGNE
-218 GEQLL
+218 GGQLL
-223 DKDRNPIVD
+223 DKDRNPVVD
-232 VASGKVINKEN
+232 VATGKPINKQN

-255 GKNVEVLG
+255 GKNVELLG
-263 HNFRNNYEVAVDSYG
+263 QNFRNNYEVAVDSYG

-315 QANRTNLEA
+315 QANRENIEP
-324 EIPKRHWHLNDPGSV
+324 EIPRRHWHLNDPGVV

-358 NLLPELFRNQVIH
+358 KLLPQQFQGQVIH

-381 YPVQNAGAGYKA
+381 YPVQKEGAGYKA
-393 EIVNVLEGARD
+393 QIANVLEGARD

-410 DVCVAPDGSLI
+410 DVCIAPDGSLI

-446 APPNTAYKMP
+446 APPNSPYTMP
-456 KVDVS
+456 KVDVTTTE
-461 SVGGALTALQS
+461 GAIEALQS
-472 PNMNIRY
+472 PNMAIRY
-479 AGWQALRGMGVKAEK
+479 AGWQKLREMGNKAEK
-494 PLAKFYKSSADPRMQ
+494 PLAKLYKSSDNPRMQ

-514 LLSKLDNGQKYVDAA
+514 LLSKLDKGAKHIETA
-529 LKSADANLR
+529 LKSTNPDLR
-538 ITALRAARQLAP
+538 ITALRAARQLGKD
-550 LPQGG
+550 QGL
-555 GAGGGVTATIAA
+555 AA

-572 NDADA
+572 NDSDA

-582 CAIALRRSTSA
+582 CAIALRGSTSPD
-593 EAPGLWAQLA
+593 APALWAQLA
-603 TKHDGQD
+603 SKHDGSD

-622 GNWDSYYAAY
+622 GNWDSYYTAWI
-632 VKQNDPLAS
+632 KQMNGDPIAN

-659 LAKLAGDNSQSL
+659 LAKLAGDGSVDLQ
-671 DQRLRYFRA
+671 QRLRYYRA
-680 FDFNPGATEKSNALL
+680 FDFNPGGTEKSKALL
-695 AILQANSGQTD
+695 EILQANNGSSD

-711 LRHLDPG
+711 LRHLDPE
-718 FVKTSTVATSA
+718 FVKNSPVAVSA
-729 LNKLMTEVYGTRE
+729 LNKLMNDVYGTQE
-742 YMELVSRYEPASE
+742 YVELVSRYEPASE
-755 NERLRKL
+755 NARLKQL
-762 AIDKYNDGM
+762 AIQKAMDGM
-771 GRDAARQ
+771 GRDAAKQ
-778 LLKQGG
+778 LLKQKG
-784 SAMIWETVNQQSDAS
+784 APLAWEAINGNDPE
-799 ADTDAAQRML
+799 AA
-809 TSLSRVGNKESL
+809 TSMVLALRRVGTKESID
-821 NMLKTVALDEK
+821 MLKAVALDEK
-832 RPVAL
+832 KPTAL

-845 GGSWDGEEMVIALL
+845 GGSMDGEDVVLALL
-859 KSGTITGD
+859 KSGDIKGE

-881 KSIRQEAAS
+881 KKVRQEAAS
-890 YLDGGSTT
+890 YLDGGST
-898 ATKKLPPMPELLAMN
+898 ASSKKLPAMNELLAMN
-913 GDAAKGVN
+913 GDAGKGVTI
-921 VFKTN
+921 FKTN
-926 CGICH
+926 CSTCH
-931 QVNGEGMDFG
+931 QINGEGMDFG

-974 EVKFKDGSTMS
+974 EVKFKDGSTMA
-985 GIVASKTETDL
+985 GIVSSKTETDL

-1005 QNYKMADVVSMK
+1005 QNYKMSDVVSMK
-1017 KMDSSMMPS
+1017 KMDSSMMPT
-1026 GLQDAMSTQEL
+1026 GLQDVMSTEDL
-1037 VDLVEYL
+1037 VNLVEYL

>member
-1 MKSSRSSFTKRPAG
+1 M
-15 VVALSA
+15 LSA
-21 AGLLAGSLLIG
+21 GGLLVGSIFIG

-43 GTYLNALFAQLTD
+43 GTFLTTLFDSLSS
-56 DDKRDPKYAVGSL
+56 DDKHDPKYAVGSL

-82 EPMLTNPTNIDV
+82 EPMLTNPTNIDI

-107 YRPAINGNPVRKEG
+107 YRPAITGNPTHKEG
-121 DRIVILEDT
+121 DRIMILEDT

-152 GIWVQGNRVIVSD
+152 GIWVQGNKVIISD
-165 SPNVWILTDDNGD
+165 SPNVWILTDENGD
-178 DKADRKELLF
+178 DKADKKELLF

-205 GPDGKWYFNFGNS
+205 GPDGKWYFNFGNE
-218 GEQLL
+218 GKQLL
-223 DKDRNPIVD
+223 DKDGQPVID
-232 VASGKVINKEN
+232 ITTGKAINKEN
-243 FKQGMVFRCDPD
+243 FKQGMVFRCDPG

-263 HNFRNNYEVAVDSYG
+263 QNFRNNYEIAVDSYG

-296 YVMEYGNYGYTDE
+296 YVMPYGNYGYTDE
-309 LTGAGW
+309 MTGAGW
-315 QANRTNLEA
+315 QANRDNLEP
-324 EIPKRHWHLNDPGSV
+324 EIPRRHWHLNDPGAV

-349 PTGIIVYEG
+349 PTGILVYEG
-358 NLLPELFRNQVIH
+358 KLLPEVFQNQIIH

-381 YPVQNAGAGYKA
+381 YPVQKDGAGYKA
-393 EIVNVLEGARD
+393 SIVNLLEGARD

-410 DVCVAPDGSLI
+410 DVCVAPDGSLM

-441 RVYRV
+441 RIYRV
-446 APPNTAYKMP
+446 SPPNSPYTLP

-461 SVGGALTALQS
+461 TTDGAIEALQS
-472 PNMNIRY
+472 PNMDIRY
-479 AGWQALRGMGVKAEK
+479 AGWQKLHELGKKAEK
-494 PLAKFYKSSADPRMQ
+494 PLAKLYKSSDNPRMQ

-514 LLSKLDNGQKYVDAA
+514 LLSKLDKGSKYLETA
-529 LKSADANLR
+529 LKSDNSDLR
-538 ITALRAARQLAP
+538 ITALRAARELKTD
-550 LPQGG
+550 
-555 GAGGGVTATIAA
+555 VTPY
-567 VKQLV
+567 VRQLV
-572 NDADA
+572 NDSNP

-582 CAIALRRSTSA
+582 CAIALHLSKSA
-593 EAPGLWAQLA
+593 EAPALWAQLA
-603 TKHDGQD
+603 SQYDGND

-622 GNWDSYYAAY
+622 ANWDSYYAAW
-632 VKQNDPLAS
+632 VKQMNNDPLAN

-647 VWRARTKESVPM
+647 VWRARTKESVPL
-659 LAKLAGDNSQSL
+659 LAKLAGDPSVDLN
-671 DQRLRYFRA
+671 QRLRYFRA

-695 AILQANSGQTD
+695 SILQANSNSTD

-711 LRHLDPG
+711 LRHLDPA
-718 FVKTSTVATSA
+718 FVKNSPVATAA
-729 LNKLMTEVYGTRE
+729 LTKLMKEVYGTPE
-742 YMELVSRYEPASE
+742 YVELVTRFEPTSE
-755 NERLRKL
+755 NANLLKL
-762 AIDKYNDGM
+762 AVAKAMDGM

-778 LLKQGG
+778 LLKQKGEALIWGVINGKADG
-784 SAMIWETVNQQSDAS
+784 SGDP
-799 ADTDAAQRML
+799 DAAKNML
-809 TSLSRVGNKESL
+809 MALRRVGNTESI
-821 NMLKTVALDEK
+821 NILKTVALDETK
-832 RPVAL
+832 SVPL
-837 RREATRSL
+837 RKEATRSL
-845 GGSWDGEEMVIALL
+845 GGSNDGEDMVVALL
-859 KSGTITGD
+859 KSGDIKGD
-867 YKAAAVQGV
+867 YKVAAVQGV

-881 KSIRQEAAS
+881 KNIRKEAAS
-890 YLDGGSTT
+890 FLDSNPSTEG
-898 ATKKLPPMPELLAMN
+898 KKLPGINELLAMN
-913 GDAAKGVN
+913 GDASKGIS
-921 VFKTN
+921 VFKNN
-926 CGICH
+926 CSVCH

-974 EVKFKDGSTMS
+974 EVKFKDGSSMT
-985 GIVASKTETDL
+985 GIVSSKTETDL

-1017 KMDSSMMPS
+1017 EMDSSIMPA
-1026 GLQDAMSTQEL
+1026 GLQEAMSTQDL
-1037 VDLVEYL
+1037 VDLVDYL
-1044 ASLKKK
+1044 ATLKKK

>member
-1 MKSSRSSFTKRPAG
+1 MRSSTLSALARRA
-15 VVALSA
+15 VALSA
-21 AGLLAGSLLIG
+21 AGLLVGGTFIG

-43 GTYLNALFAQLTD
+43 RSYLTALFARLTD
-56 DDKRDPKYAVGSL
+56 DDKHDPKYAVGSL

-82 EPMLTNPTNIDV
+82 EPMLKNPTDIDV

-107 YRPAINGNPVRKEG
+107 YRPAINGNPTNEAG

-137 VSKVFYQDPSIESPL
+137 VTKVFYQGKELESPL
-152 GIWVQGNRVIVSD
+152 GIWVQGNKVIVSD
-165 SPNVWILTDDNGD
+165 SPNVWVFTDENGD
-178 DKADRKELLF
+178 DKADKKELLF

-205 GPDGKWYFNFGNS
+205 GPDGKWYFNFGNE
-218 GEQLL
+218 GKQLL
-223 DKDRNPIVD
+223 DKDGKPVVD
-232 VASGKVINKEN
+232 VATGKPIDKQN
-243 FKQGMVFRCDPD
+243 FRQGMVFRCDPD
-255 GKNVEVLG
+255 GKNVELLG
-263 HNFRNNYEVAVDSYG
+263 QNFRNNYEVAVDSYG

-315 QANRTNLEA
+315 QANRTNIEA
-324 EIPKRHWHLNDPGSV
+324 ETPKKHWHLNDPGSI

-349 PTGIIVYEG
+349 PTGMIVYEG
-358 NLLPELFRNQVIH
+358 KLLPKQFQGQMIH

-381 YPVQNAGAGYKA
+381 YPVQKDGAGYKA

-427 PGVGGHQAGDQNRG
+427 PGVGGHQAGDQSKG
-441 RVYRV
+441 RLYRV
-446 APPNTAYKMP
+446 APPGSPYTMP
-456 KVDVS
+456 KVDVTTTE
-461 SVGGALTALQS
+461 GAIDALQS
-472 PNMNIRY
+472 PNMSIRY
-479 AGWQALRGMGVKAEK
+479 SGWQKLHEMGMKAEK
-494 PLAKFYKSSADPRMQ
+494 PLAKFYKTTTDPRQ
-509 ARALW
+509 KARALW
-514 LLSKLDNGQKYVDAA
+514 LLSKLPDNKGQQYVKAA
-529 LKSADANLR
+529 LADANSDLR
-538 ITALRAARQLAP
+538 ITALRAARQLP
-550 LPQGG
+550 GDI
-555 GAGGGVTATIAA
+555 TTT

-572 NDADA
+572 NDTDA

-582 CAIALRRSTSA
+582 CAIALRGSKSA
-593 EAPGLWAQLA
+593 EAPALWAQLA
-603 TKHDGQD
+603 SKHDGKD

-615 ALGIGAE
+615 ALGIGAD
-622 GNWDSYYAAY
+622 GNWDTYYTAWI
-632 VKQNDPLAS
+632 KQLNGDPIAN

-659 LAKLAGDNSQSL
+659 LAKLAGDSQT
-671 DQRLRYFRA
+671 DINQRLRYFRA
-680 FDFNPGATEKSNALL
+680 FDFNPGGTEKSNALL
-695 AILQANSGQTD
+695 GILQANSGSTSASSAD

-711 LRHLDPG
+711 LRHLDPA
-718 FVKTSTVATSA
+718 FVKTSQVAATA
-729 LNKLMTEVYGTRE
+729 LNKLMTDVYGTQE
-742 YMELVSRYEPASE
+742 YVELVSRYEPTSE
-755 NERLRKL
+755 NVRLKQL
-762 AIDKYNDGM
+762 AVQKAQDGI
-771 GRDAARQ
+771 GRDAAKQ

-784 SAMIWETVNQQSDAS
+784 GSLAWEVINGSDQ
-799 ADTDAAQRML
+799 DAALNML
-809 TSLSRVGNKESL
+809 MALRRVGNKESID
-821 NMLKTVALDEK
+821 MLKTVALDEK
-832 RPVAL
+832 RPTAL

-845 GGSWDGEEMVIALL
+845 GGSQDGEDEVVALL
-859 KSGTITGD
+859 KSGDIKGD
-867 YKAAAVQGV
+867 YKAVAVQGV

-881 KSIRQEAAS
+881 KKIRQDAAS
-890 YLDGGSTT
+890 YLDGGAVTGS
-898 ATKKLPPMPELLAMN
+898 KKLPSINELLAMN
-913 GDAAKGVN
+913 GDATKGVN

-926 CGICH
+926 CSVCH

-974 EVKFKDGSTMS
+974 EVKFKDGSTMA
-985 GIVASKTETDL
+985 GIVSSKTETDL
-996 QMKFPGGVV
+996 QMKFPGGVIS
-1005 QNYKMADVVSMK
+1005 NYKMADVVSMK

-1026 GLQDAMSTQEL
+1026 GLQEAMSNQEL

-1044 ASLKKK
+1044 ASMKKK